1 MIRRMLLPRPL
12 VNSSRALGLFAG
24 VEAVKQDPILGL
36 VAEFKA
42 DAFPA
47 KVNLAQGAY
56 RTEGGEPLLL
66 EAVREA
72 ERRVVA
78 RGASKEYLPVEGLR
92 SFVDAAAAF
101 ALGADSPALRDGRVA
116 SLQAL
121 SGTGSLRVCAEML
134 RDVAGVAE
142 VHLPRPSWANHAA
155 IFAKAGLVVEDYAYL
170 DATRTSLDF
179 EAMVAD
185 LDRLPPN
192 AVVLLHAAAHNPS
205 GVDPTRDQWRALADL
220 FAEKELV
227 PLFDTAY
234 QGFASGDDEA
244 DAFAVRL
251 FEARGHAP
259 ILCQSFA
266 KNLGLYG
273 ERVGAVHVVCDS
285 EAEAAN
291 LLSRV
296 KQLVVRPMYSSPPLH
311 GAALAAEV
319 LNDGELLERWR
330 GELLAMARRIVDV
343 RAALR
348 GELERL
354 DAAPPGAHGWR
365 HITDQIG
372 MFAFTGLTAPQVRS
386 MRAVEHVYCT
396 ENGRMSLAGLA
407 AADVPY
413 VAAAVKR
420 ATDAIPY
427 EARVAVAA

>member
-1 MIRRMLLPRPL
+1 MMLQRMLVAPRRAAG
-12 VNSSRALGLFAG
+12 SARALGLFAG
-24 VEAVKQDPILGL
+24 VEAVPQ
-36 VAEFKA
+36 A

-101 ALGADSPALRDGRVA
+101 ALGADSPALLDGRVA

-142 VHLPRPSWANHAA
+142 VHLPRPAPRPSWANHAA
-155 IFAKAGLVVEDYAYL
+155 IFAKAGLAVGDYAYL

-179 EAMVAD
+179 DAMVSD
-185 LDRLPPN
+185 LDRLPPDS
-192 AVVLLHAAAHNPS
+192 VVLLHAAAHNPS

-220 FAEKELV
+220 FAEKQLV

-273 ERVGAVHVVCDS
+273 ERVGAVRVVCGS

-296 KQLVVRPMYSSPPLH
+296 KQLI
-311 GAALAAEV
+311 
-319 LNDGELLERWR
+319 
-330 GELLAMARRIVDV
+330 RIVDV